1 MSGPAARVGRDGA
14 LSLAFRRRGTATILA
29 ASRSILPL
37 QVLAPLA
44 LEDVAAVVSILNP
57 TGGVVGGD
65 RLTIDVDVEAGADAC
80 LTTPSASRI
89 YRAAGEP
96 AEQVV
101 RLRLGPGASLE
112 WVPDHGIPFA
122 GAAFRQTIDAEVG
135 EGATLV
141 LVDAWAAGRV
151 ARGEAWRFARL
162 DSALTV
168 RDGAGWLVHD
178 RFVLPAGVSPG
189 ALGLAEA
196 WPYFATVVVIAD
208 EGVGRFGAALEDAAP
223 AWNGAVVG
231 LAALPRRGAL
241 VRCLAESA
249 PALATALDGIWA
261 LARRE
266 ILKRPPLALRKP

>member
-1 MSGPAARVGRDGA
+1 
-14 LSLAFRRRGTATILA
+14 
-29 ASRSILPL
+29 
-37 QVLAPLA
+37 
-44 LEDVAAVVSILNP
+44 
-57 TGGVVGGD
+57 
-65 RLTIDVDVEAGADAC
+65 VDVEAGADAC

-162 DSALTV
+162 DSALTA
-168 RDGAGWLVHD
+168 RDGARRYLGARAPRDPQASAARATQAVSVCARTSGW
-178 RFVLPAGVSPG
+178 R
-189 ALGLAEA
+189 
-196 WPYFATVVVIAD
+196 T
-208 EGVGRFGAALEDAAP
+208 AALSAKLQLEP
-223 AWNGAVVG
+223 A
-231 LAALPRRGAL
+231 
-241 VRCLAESA
+241 CS
-249 PALATALDGIWA
+249 T
-261 LARRE
+261 
-266 ILKRPPLALRKP
+266 